1 MSDEFKYQTLEE
13 IDALQTFPE
22 PDGEEDADGPASE
35 PGYVYFVTE
44 IGTNNFKVG
53 RTGNPKQRFSALR
66 SKWGQNLQMRPEY
79 VSNML
84 EAERSLLCAMRAD
97 NQDFVRLISRG
108 TEWFS
113 ENVAEA
119 QGLFMEIVNRY

>member
-22 PDGEEDADGPASE
+22 PDGEEDADGPASA

-44 IGTNNFKVG
+44 NGTNNFKVG
-53 RTGNPKQRFSALR
+53 RTVDPKRRSSELR
-66 SKWGQNLQMRPEY
+66 SEWGQNLRMGPKC

-84 EAERSLLCAMRAD
+84 EAERSLLGAMRAD
-97 NQDFVRLISRG
+97 NQDFVCLKSRG

-113 ENVAEA
+113 GNVAEA
-119 QGLFMEIVNRY
+119 QSLFMEIANRY